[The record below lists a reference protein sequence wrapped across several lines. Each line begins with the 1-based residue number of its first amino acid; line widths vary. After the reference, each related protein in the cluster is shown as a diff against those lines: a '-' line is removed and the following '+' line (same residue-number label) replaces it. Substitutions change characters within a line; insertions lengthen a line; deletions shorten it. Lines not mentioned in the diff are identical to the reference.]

1 MATTMSSR
9 NIWTLLAIA
18 AGAGLTMWL
27 LPQARNRRWRP
38 LEAPDDE
45 SWRVDEAA
53 EESFP
58 ASDPPSFS
66 APAAG
71 PAIDR

>member
-1 MATTMSSR
+1 MSSR

-27 LPQARNRRWRP
+27 LPQARNRRWRQ

-53 EESFP
+53 EES
-58 ASDPPSFS
+58 
-66 APAAG
+66 
-71 PAIDR
+71 

>member
-1 MATTMSSR
+1 MSSR
-9 NIWTLLAIA
+9 TAWTLLAIA

-27 LPQARNRRWRP
+27 LPQVRHRRFRR
-38 LEAPDDE
+38 LESPDDE

-66 APAAG
+66 APAAS
-71 PAIDR
+71 PAVER